1 MLFIHIAKGQKMV
14 SIKYLHQ
21 VQALL
26 LSGFMSLIMSGAIT
40 FINLGL
46 VDGFLGVWFHAWI
59 VAYAI
64 AFPTI
69 LLVFPLARRLAMK
82 IASKS

>member
-1 MLFIHIAKGQKMV
+1 MV
-14 SIKYLHQ
+14 SVKYLHQ

-26 LSGFMSLIMSGAIT
+26 LSGFMSLIMSGAIS

-46 VDGFLGVWFHAWI
+46 VDNFIEIWFHAWI

-64 AFPTI
+64 AFPSVLI
-69 LLVFPLARRLAMK
+69 VFPIARKLAMR
-82 IASKS
+82 IASK

>member
-1 MLFIHIAKGQKMV
+1 MV

-21 VQALL
+21 IQALL

-40 FINLGL
+40 FINLGY
-46 VDGFLGVWFHAWI
+46 VDHFLGIWLHAWVI
-59 VAYAI
+59 AYAI

-69 LLVFPLARRLAMK
+69 LLVFPFARKLAMR
-82 IASKS
+82 IASK